1 MEPESEF
8 GFGGS
13 GFGEPGPEDRAN
25 AAAAL
30 GAALVREAAALAQAA
45 AGLRACL
52 PGPADPGPFTDVR
65 RARSVAAAAADAA
78 IRAALLLEAAEII
91 GAGGEGAGARMRE
104 AAARVGLPAAALVPA
119 LRAAAL
125 ALPTDDGA
133 ARIAASIM
141 AQEMGAALA

>member
-1 MEPESEF
+1 MDPNMDLD
-8 GFGGS
+8 FGG
-13 GFGEPGPEDRAN
+13 GPGLEDQAN

-30 GAALVREAAALAQAA
+30 ASALLREAAVLAQTA

-52 PGPADPGPFTDVR
+52 PGPTDAGPLSDVR
-65 RARSVAAAAADAA
+65 RARAVAQGASDAA
-78 IRAALLLEAAEII
+78 MRAALLLEAADALGEPDP
-91 GAGGEGAGARMRE
+91 AGVMRRAAERAGQKPT
-104 AAARVGLPAAALVPA
+104 VLVPA

-141 AQEMGAALA
+141 AQELANALAA

>member
-1 MEPESEF
+1 MMEYEPDFSIGIF
-8 GFGGS
+8 GDG
-13 GFGEPGPEDRAN
+13 PGPEDRAN

-30 GAALVREAAALAQAA
+30 GSALVREAAALAQAA

-52 PGPADPGPFTDVR
+52 PGPTDGGPLSDIR
-65 RARSVAAAAADAA
+65 RARTVAQAASDAA
-78 IRAALLLEAAEII
+78 MRAALLLEAADLLGQEDA
-91 GAGGEGAGARMRE
+91 AGRLKR
-104 AAARVGLPAAALVPA
+104 AAERCGLPAASLVPA

-141 AQEMGAALA
+141 AQELATALAQ

>member
-1 MEPESEF
+1 MDPHMEF
-8 GFGGS
+8 DFGG
-13 GFGEPGPEDRAN
+13 GPGLEDQAN

-30 GAALVREAAALAQAA
+30 TSALVREAQSLAQAA

-52 PGPADPGPFTDVR
+52 PGPTDAGPLSDIR
-65 RARSVAAAAADAA
+65 RARIVAQAASDAA
-78 IRAALLLEAAEII
+78 LRAALLLEAADCL
-91 GAGGEGAGARMRE
+91 GTPDAAQRMAR
-104 AAARVGLPAAALVPA
+104 AAERAGLPAATLVPA

-141 AQEMGAALA
+141 AQELAQALG

>member
-1 MEPESEF
+1 MDPAMDF
-8 GFGGS
+8 DFGGA
-13 GFGEPGPEDRAN
+13 PGVEDQAN

-30 GAALVREAAALAQAA
+30 ASALVREAAALAQAA

-52 PGPADPGPFTDVR
+52 PGPNDAGPLSDVR
-65 RARSVAAAAADAA
+65 RARSVAQAASDAA
-78 IRAALLLEAAEII
+78 MRAALLLEAAECL
-91 GAGGEGAGARMRE
+91 GAPDAATRMRR
-104 AAARVGLPAAALVPA
+104 AAEQAGLPATSLVPA

-141 AQEMGAALA
+141 AQELATALAG

>member
-1 MEPESEF
+1 MQDEDF
-8 GFGGS
+8 GFGA
-13 GFGEPGPEDRAN
+13 PGAADQAN

-30 GAALVREAAALAQAA
+30 AAALQAQAATLAQAA

-52 PGPADPGPFTDVR
+52 PGPTDAGPIADVR
-65 RARSVAAAAADAA
+65 RARGVAQAASDAA
-78 IRAALLLEAAEII
+78 IRAALLLEAAEAIS
-91 GAGGEGAGARMRE
+91 GTD
-104 AAARVGLPAAALVPA
+104 AAQRLRRAAERAGLPAAALLPA

-141 AQEMGAALA
+141 VEELAAALAG

>member
-1 MEPESEF
+1 MEYEPDF
-8 GFGGS
+8 TFDG
-13 GFGEPGPEDRAN
+13 PGPEDRAN

-30 GAALVREAAALAQAA
+30 GSALVREAAALAQAA

-52 PGPADPGPFTDVR
+52 PGPTDAGPLSDIR
-65 RARSVAAAAADAA
+65 RARGVAQAASDAA
-78 IRAALLLEAAEII
+78 VRAALLLEAADLLGQD
-91 GAGGEGAGARMRE
+91 GAAERLKR
-104 AAARVGLPAAALVPA
+104 AAERAGLPATSLIPA

-141 AQEMGAALA
+141 AQELALALAD

>member
-1 MEPESEF
+1 MDPHMDF
-8 GFGGS
+8 DFGGA
-13 GFGEPGPEDRAN
+13 PGLEDQAN

-30 GAALVREAAALAQAA
+30 ASALRREAAVLAQAA

-52 PGPADPGPFTDVR
+52 PGPTDAGPLSDVR
-65 RARSVAAAAADAA
+65 RARAVAQAASDAA
-78 IRAALLLEAAEII
+78 MQAALLLEAADAL
-91 GAGGEGAGARMRE
+91 GSPDAGPRMARATER
-104 AAARVGLPAAALVPA
+104 AGLPAATLVPA

-141 AQEMGAALA
+141 AQELANALAA

>member
-1 MEPESEF
+1 MDPNMDLD
-8 GFGGS
+8 FGGA
-13 GFGEPGPEDRAN
+13 PGLEDQAN

-30 GAALVREAAALAQAA
+30 ASALLREAAVLAQTA

-52 PGPADPGPFTDVR
+52 PGPTDAGPLSDVR
-65 RARSVAAAAADAA
+65 RARAVAQGASDAA
-78 IRAALLLEAAEII
+78 MRAALLLEAADALGEPDA
-91 GAGGEGAGARMRE
+91 AGLMKRAAERAGQKPT
-104 AAARVGLPAAALVPA
+104 VLVPA

-141 AQEMGAALA
+141 AQELANALAS

>member
-1 MEPESEF
+1 MDPAMDF
-8 GFGGS
+8 DFGGA
-13 GFGEPGPEDRAN
+13 PGVEDQAN

-30 GAALVREAAALAQAA
+30 ASAVVREAASLAQAA

-52 PGPADPGPFTDVR
+52 PGPTDAGPLTDIR
-65 RARSVAAAAADAA
+65 RARGVAQAASDAA
-78 IRAALLLEAAEII
+78 MRAALLLEAADCL
-91 GAGGEGAGARMRE
+91 GAPD
-104 AAARVGLPAAALVPA
+104 AAARMKAAADRAGLPASSLIPA

-141 AQEMGAALA
+141 AQELAHALAS

>member
-1 MEPESEF
+1 MSEYEPDF
-8 GFGGS
+8 TFQG
-13 GFGEPGPEDRAN
+13 PGPEDRAN

-30 GAALVREAAALAQAA
+30 ASALVREAASLAQAA

-52 PGPADPGPFTDVR
+52 PGPTDAGPLSDVR
-65 RARSVAAAAADAA
+65 RARAVAQAASDAA
-78 IRAALLLEAAEII
+78 MRAALLLEAADYL
-91 GAGGEGAGARMRE
+91 
-104 AAARVGLPAAALVPA
+104 AADDAATRLRRAAERAGLPAVALVPA

-141 AQEMGAALA
+141 AQELAAALSP